1 MNDTARS
8 KSGDFPYIWNE
19 DEARK
24 IVKWF
29 TYLRHSKGVLAGKPI
44 ELTTA
49 QKFTLCQLYGW
60 RKKENGRKRFNKSFK
75 EVARK
80 NAKTQEE
87 AGVVLYEMSVQAVKN
102 KELYEC
108 YCAGTKKEQSKL
120 VFEECRNMLNKSPLK
135 KKFRIL
141 KNEIVHIKSR
151 SFLKA
156 LSKEDGKSGD
166 GTNPA
171 VLILDKILV
180 ESKSECIGET

>member
-1 MNDTARS
+1 
-8 KSGDFPYIWNE
+8 
-19 DEARK
+19 
-24 IVKWF
+24 
-29 TYLRHSKGVLAGKPI
+29 
-44 ELTTA
+44 
-49 QKFTLCQLYGW
+49 
-60 RKKENGRKRFNKSFK
+60 
-75 EVARK
+75 
-80 NAKTQEE
+80 
-87 AGVVLYEMSVQAVKN
+87 
-102 KELYEC
+102 
-108 YCAGTKKEQSKL
+108 
-120 VFEECRNMLNKSPLK
+120 MLNKSPLK